1 MVEGLSSRGRNRA
14 GSRVTHPPGWA
25 LCAVGLG
32 AVVRMLLLLSF
43 EDVMSSRCSHDPP
56 VCIHLRR
63 EAEVS
68 HAFRRAEDLE
78 YLSYF
83 VRRLEYFDGF
93 EANYAP
99 GGASWT
105 FRKSHTEYAV
115 LVLEWWRLSS
125 PWRESRR
132 APHTGN
138 RLTPVNRDLQHRMP

>member
-1 MVEGLSSRGRNRA
+1 
-14 GSRVTHPPGWA
+14 
-25 LCAVGLG
+25 
-32 AVVRMLLLLSF
+32 MLLLLSF

-83 VRRLEYFDGF
+83 VRKLEYFDGF